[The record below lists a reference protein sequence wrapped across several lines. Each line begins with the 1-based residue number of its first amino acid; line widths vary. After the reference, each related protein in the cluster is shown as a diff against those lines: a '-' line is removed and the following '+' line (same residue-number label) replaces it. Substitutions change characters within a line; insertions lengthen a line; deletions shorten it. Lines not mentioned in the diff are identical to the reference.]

1 MPQTRS
7 GAASTQRKTIYCPA
21 MPDLYAVLDS
31 LRRERQR
38 QTGQRVTLNAM
49 VLDLV
54 RTHPRVTAKLPQPL
68 PAD

>member
-1 MPQTRS
+1 
-7 GAASTQRKTIYCPA
+7 
-21 MPDLYAVLDS
+21 MPDLYAVLDI

-38 QTGQRVTLNAM
+38 QTGQRVTLNAV

-54 RTHPRVTAKLPQPL
+54 RTHPIVTAKLPQPL